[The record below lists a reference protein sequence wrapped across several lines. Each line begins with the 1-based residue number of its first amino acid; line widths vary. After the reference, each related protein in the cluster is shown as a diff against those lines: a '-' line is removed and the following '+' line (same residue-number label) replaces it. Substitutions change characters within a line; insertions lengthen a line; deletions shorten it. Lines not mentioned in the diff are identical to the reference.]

1 MFTASISSP
10 EVGIAVLLYITV
22 NVYNSGHDHRIIKGS
37 KWSARVNKMIV
48 YWPAIHFFF
57 LTLTEWL
64 LLDFIPIIV
73 T

>member
-37 KWSARVNKMIV
+37 K
-48 YWPAIHFFF
+48 
-57 LTLTEWL
+57 
-64 LLDFIPIIV
+64 
-73 T
+73 